1 MRRRTI
7 SSASCSRCT
16 MAADSREACCA
27 NAGCRKRHARACSGS
42 APTHTPPHAQKQPP
56 ATSGC
61 GTRRVALLLVGLPG
75 AQLDSHLQALTTA
88 VLPFLG
94 TNLATFVVSEPDDA
108 LFSLSKT
115 LGASLRALGLVARP
129 RAPRPTELPERVRFV
144 ALDPP
149 RTDTSVGR
157 GQWHKFAAAWRLM
170 EESEAAYSTP
180 FELVVRLRLDATPL
194 DVFDPCS
201 EVDTDD
207 GLTVH
212 AATETRRPVTCACRK
227 EPHRAD
233 VCLWAARERPGSGAP
248 VQLVS
253 ILHLTYPS

>member
-1 MRRRTI
+1 MAPAAAAG
-7 SSASCSRCT
+7 AS
-16 MAADSREACCA
+16 SREACCA
-27 NAGCRKRHARACSGS
+27 DAGCRKRHARACTGS
-42 APTHTPPHAQKQPP
+42 APTHTPPQKPQPP

-129 RAPRPTELPERVRFV
+129 RAPRPAELPDRVRFV

-157 GQWHKFAAAWRLM
+157 GQWHKFSAAWRLM

-180 FELVVRLRLDATPL
+180 FELVGGLRRHR
-194 DVFDPCS
+194 S
-201 EVDTDD
+201 
-207 GLTVH
+207 
-212 AATETRRPVTCACRK
+212 RPAPAGPT
-227 EPHRAD
+227 
-233 VCLWAARERPGSGAP
+233 AR
-248 VQLVS
+248 
-253 ILHLTYPS
+253 